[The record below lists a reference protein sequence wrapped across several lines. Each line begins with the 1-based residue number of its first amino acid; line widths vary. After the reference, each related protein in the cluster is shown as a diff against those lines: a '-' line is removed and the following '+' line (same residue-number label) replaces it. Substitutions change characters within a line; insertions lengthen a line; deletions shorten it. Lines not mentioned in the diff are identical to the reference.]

1 MARKK
6 SRITLALFLAVLPA
20 VTAVQ
25 AARGA
30 GRVTQ
35 VIRFVP
41 RSPGRGMISGYCWTG
56 SIAIDRPDAYRCM
69 AGNEIYDPCLADRIE
84 GYVVCNP
91 NPAKGNPGTRMK
103 LTKVLPAPEGQ
114 AGSLGGTWLVELA
127 DGTTCMPITG
137 ARGEIEGKTVSY
149 YCEGGQKGTEIDLLG
164 DLDTSGPLWTAQK
177 ATVVYTRSGGAK
189 VINSRKE
196 AVKRA
201 WR

>member
-1 MARKK
+1 MSRTK

-25 AARGA
+25 AARGSS
-30 GRVTQ
+30 RVTQ
-35 VIRFVP
+35 VIRFVA
-41 RSPGRGMISGYCWTG
+41 RSPGQGMISGYCWTG

-69 AGNEIYDPCLADRIE
+69 SGNEIYDPCFAGRVK
-84 GYVVCNP
+84 GYVVCDP
-91 NPAKGNPGTRMK
+91 NPAKGDPGRRMK
-103 LTKVLPAPEGQ
+103 LTKALPEPEGQ
-114 AGSLGGTWLVELA
+114 TGSFEGAWLVELE

-137 ARGEIEGKTVSY
+137 ARGEIEGKTPSY
-149 YCEGGQKGTEIDLLG
+149 YCGGAKNGTDINLLG

-177 ATVVYTRSGGAK
+177 ATVAYTPSGEAK
-189 VINSRKE
+189 VIDSRKE